1 MPDLVLRDA
10 TPADIDDLSLL
21 ETRSFDGDRLSRR
34 SFRRIIGAP
43 GAALRVARTK
53 GRLAGYALLLFRIGS
68 GLARLYSI
76 AVDPQARGSGLGA
89 RLLTDA
95 EMTARKR
102 GSRALRLEVRADNA
116 PAIALYRRRGYEP
129 DGARENYYE
138 DGATA
143 LRFLK
148 RLGGGDGPRTGKR

>member
-10 TPADIDDLSLL
+10 TPADIDALSLL
-21 ETRSFDGDRLSRR
+21 ETHAFDGDRLSRR
-34 SFRRIIGAP
+34 SFRRLAGAP
-43 GAALRVARTK
+43 GAALRVARNK
-53 GRLAGYALLLFRIGS
+53 GRLAGYTLILFRTGS
-68 GLARLYSI
+68 RLARLYSI
-76 AVDPQARGSGLGA
+76 AVDPEARGVGLGA
-89 RLLTDA
+89 RLLMDA
-95 EMTARKR
+95 EMTATKR
-102 GSRALRLEVRADNA
+102 GSQGLRLEVRADNA

-129 DGARENYYE
+129 DGARDNYYG